1 MALSKT
7 NIAVVLLIGFV
18 NYLEWAVVLTS
29 IYPYI
34 LSLCKDTSSS
44 SVYLSLAQSLF
55 PLGQG
60 ISQPVASVMVK
71 KLRRIKIVLISSIII
86 AICGNVTYIA
96 ASEVDSVALIILGR
110 ALAGLGAGSG
120 GVAYGFIG
128 ANTSREHRTKF
139 MSYFR
144 VTCMAGVMTSTIAS
158 ATFLPN
164 FGKNILGKATRLD
177 EFSAPAA
184 LTILFLCICLVLVTF
199 VLDEK
204 DCVPI
209 GGSNDGES
217 VRRSLMSRGVL
228 LGLMLYLLNGF
239 VTTWVGFVLPLVAYN
254 HFDFNLHQYGWLM
267 VGVSGTATISA
278 FTVALVSKARCVAG
292 NKHSDWRVLVFSYTF
307 MVTAIVISYLGSPS
321 VSLPA
326 ATKEP
331 LFITGVMM
339 VFLTYSVSGVIL
351 PSLTTKYVAKSMM
364 PVIMP
369 YCIAAMSAGKVVAPL
384 LSKAELAIQGWELL
398 FMGSAGITLVGFLLF
413 LCLYRAPEP
422 EETPLLQDR
431 RHAGSVEE
439 SPILASLEQ
448 GLMNPQGKR
457 MAEVSV
463 YFDRSDEEYRRG
475 TQKAF
480 QS

>member
-1 MALSKT
+1 MPLSKT
-7 NIAVVLLIGFV
+7 NLSIVLLVGFV
-18 NYLEWAVVLTS
+18 NYLEWAVVMTS

-34 LSLCKDTSSS
+34 LSLSKDTSSS

-71 KLRRIKIVLISSIII
+71 KLHQIKIVLISAIII
-86 AICGNVTYIA
+86 AIAGNVTYMV
-96 ASEVDSVALIILGR
+96 ASKVDSVTLIILGR

-128 ANTSREHRTKF
+128 TNTTRESRTKF

-144 VTCMAGVMTSTIAS
+144 VTCMAGVMFSTIAS
-158 ATFLPN
+158 ATFLPD
-164 FGKNILGKATRLD
+164 FGKNVLGKATGLD

-184 LTILFLCICLVLVTF
+184 LTILLLCICLVLVTF
-199 VLDEK
+199 VLDEM
-204 DCVPI
+204 DCAPI
-209 GGSNDGES
+209 GGSDDGVS

-239 VTTWVGFVLPLVAYN
+239 VTTWVSFVLPLVAYN
-254 HFDFNLHQYGWLM
+254 HFHFELLQYGWLM

-278 FTVALVSKARCVAG
+278 FVMALASKARCMAS
-292 NKHSDWRVLVFSYTF
+292 NKHGDWRVLVISYTF
-307 MVTAIVISYLGSPS
+307 MVTGIVISYLGGPS
-321 VSLPA
+321 VRLPA

-339 VFLTYSVSGVIL
+339 VFLTYSVTGVVL

-398 FMGSAGITLVGFLLF
+398 FVGSAGVTLLGFLLF
-413 LCLYRAPEP
+413 ICLYRAPEP
-422 EETPLLQDR
+422 EEEPLLPDKR
-431 RHAGSVEE
+431 CTEPVEE
-439 SPILASLEQ
+439 PPILASIER
-448 GLMNPQGKR
+448 GLMNPKVKR
-457 MAEVSV
+457 MGELSG
-463 YFDRSDEEYRRG
+463 YFDKDDE
-475 TQKAF
+475 K
-480 QS
+480 

>member
-7 NIAVVLLIGFV
+7 NIAVVLMIGFV

-110 ALAGLGAGSG
+110 ALAGLGA
-120 GVAYGFIG
+120 
-128 ANTSREHRTKF
+128 
-139 MSYFR
+139 
-144 VTCMAGVMTSTIAS
+144 AS

-278 FTVALVSKARCVAG
+278 FTVALVSKANCMAR
-292 NKHSDWRVLVFSYTF
+292 NEHSDWRVLVFSYTF